1 VPHGRL
7 RRPPGSMTGP
17 REGKAR
23 PPRAG
28 GAADRVGV
36 ERAHAPDAPPPE
48 GDRTAALA
56 DRLFQDAVGALE
68 LYTVYLGERLG
79 LYRAL
84 ADHGPATSSELAGRT
99 GTAERYVRE
108 WLEHHAASGLLEVD
122 DPRTDPLARRY
133 RLPPE
138 HVPVLVD
145 TDDLRYQAYMGVDL
159 VRAGRPLPQL
169 VEAFRTG
176 DAPPPLPWEPEGR
189 AEFNRAL
196 FLNLLGKQW
205 LPRIPEID
213 RRLRAEPPARVA
225 DIGCGTGWSSISM
238 AKAYPRI
245 AVDGFDLDPDVVV
258 AARANAAQAVVA
270 DRVRFSVADASDQSG
285 DGRYDLVTIF
295 EALHDM
301 ARPVDALRTAR
312 AMLSEAGSMLV
323 ADELVADEFTA
334 PASVLDRYSY
344 GWSVVSCL
352 PAVMGDPATAATG
365 AVMRPATLRRYATEA
380 GFGATEVLPVE
391 TGVWRLYRLVP

>member
-48 GDRTAALA
+48 GDRTAARA
-56 DRLFQDAVGALE
+56 GRLFQDAVGALE

-205 LPRIPEID
+205 LPQIPEID

-285 DGRYDLVTIF
+285 DGCYDLVTIF